1 MKTFCHF
8 LITIFATKVVSQ
20 EVKSCHLPAGDVG
33 ACVEISR
40 CSHLTKLIS
49 NLQKPF
55 PNDVSLIIRDSFLCG
70 ASGTQVSV
78 CCPLDGLVSP
88 LENPPEAEPRDTCA
102 MQRGE
107 AAECV
112 NYSNCSPF
120 VQLLV
125 NLKKPLDPV
134 VPRMV
139 RSSYL
144 CGADESTG
152 AIIPKI
158 CCPSAALSVS
168 NNNTNNNNNNDNTN
182 NEETS
187 NQEPVNKYESH
198 PGFQLIAEKS
208 ECGTSGLQAK
218 IVGGKNAT
226 LGQFPWLVNLGYQQD
241 GKGEKLFKCGGT
253 LIGNRHIL
261 TAAHCVTDLPRGFVL
276 TTIRVGEH
284 DLASE
289 IDCEGTFCAPEAQD
303 ITVENVILHPSYG
316 KPEAFQN
323 DIAIVKLSRNVTRNE
338 FVVPVCL
345 PWADDEENYIDGART
360 GAEAAITEV
369 AGWGATTPTGRRPA
383 TVLQYLDVSVT
394 DAAQCK
400 EIYKERGGVL
410 GESQICAGGVA
421 GKDSCVGDS
430 GSGLMRSL
438 PDEARSGLDRFDLI
452 GIVSFGPRFC
462 GTEGVPGVYTR
473 VNSYLDWI
481 LDSVN
486 S

>member
-1 MKTFCHF
+1 M
-8 LITIFATKVVSQ
+8 
-20 EVKSCHLPAGDVG
+20 GDG
-33 ACVEISR
+33 I
-40 CSHLTKLIS
+40 
-49 NLQKPF
+49 
-55 PNDVSLIIRDSFLCG
+55 
-70 ASGTQVSV
+70 
-78 CCPLDGLVSP
+78 
-88 LENPPEAEPRDTCA
+88 
-102 MQRGE
+102 
-107 AAECV
+107 
-112 NYSNCSPF
+112 
-120 VQLLV
+120 
-125 NLKKPLDPV
+125 
-134 VPRMV
+134 
-139 RSSYL
+139 
-144 CGADESTG
+144 
-152 AIIPKI
+152 
-158 CCPSAALSVS
+158 
-168 NNNTNNNNNNDNTN
+168 NNNNNNNNNDNSN